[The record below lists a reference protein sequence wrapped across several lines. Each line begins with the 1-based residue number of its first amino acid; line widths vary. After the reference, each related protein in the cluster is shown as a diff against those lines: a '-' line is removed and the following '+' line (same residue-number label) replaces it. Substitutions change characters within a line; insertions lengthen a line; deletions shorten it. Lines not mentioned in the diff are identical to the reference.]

1 MISSNRL
8 SAIIF
13 ALALAPVAAFAGPNL
28 VTNGDF
34 EQTGMQNIQGAFT
47 PDQMTTSNVTG
58 WSTSG
63 YNFIFGANTATT
75 VGSYGVYGPT
85 YLYDGSAVA
94 GGAVLGQSPTGGN
107 FVGADGAFDVGAISQ
122 TLNGLTK
129 GTNYAVSFSWAG
141 AQQTGYNGG
150 TTEQWQVS
158 LGNQTKST
166 PVISNADHGF
176 TGWMQQTFIFQATS
190 ASEVLS
196 FLAVGTPNGE
206 PPFSLLDGVSATD
219 VPEPASLAMLA
230 AFLGV
235 MCMLTVRYR
244 NRAAV

>member
-1 MISSNRL
+1 MMNSNITRL
-8 SAIIF
+8 VACIAAF
-13 ALALAPVAAFAGPNL
+13 APVAAFAGPNL

-34 EQTGMQNIQGAFT
+34 EQTSMQNSQGAFT

-58 WSTSG
+58 WSTTG

-75 VGSYGVYGPT
+75 VGSAGIYGQT
-85 YLYDGSAVA
+85 YLYNGSAVP
-94 GGAVLGQSPTGGN
+94 GGATLGQSPTGGN
-107 FVGADGAFDVGAISQ
+107 FVGADGAFQVGAITQ

-141 AQQTGYNGG
+141 AQQSGFTGA

-158 LGNQTKST
+158 LGDQTKST
-166 PVISNADHGF
+166 QVVNNANHGF
-176 TGWMQQTFIFQATS
+176 TGWMQQTFVFQATA

-196 FLAVGTPNGE
+196 FLAIGTPNGE
-206 PPFSLLDGVSATD
+206 PPFSLLDGVSATE

-230 AFLGV
+230 AFIGVLGLV
-235 MCMLTVRYR
+235 TVCYR
-244 NRAAV
+244 NRQTV